1 MEIKN
6 YSNDDITIKW
16 DASKCIHSAICIKG
30 LPTVFNSRERP
41 WIKMD
46 GASTDQIK
54 KQVLSC
60 PSGALSINQEKTK
73 EKMSETNVC
82 VTVIPNGPL
91 MVAGTIQVKDKD
103 GSECTKEEKSF
114 LCRCGASENKPYCDG
129 QHKKVGFV
137 G

>member
-1 MEIKN
+1 
-6 YSNDDITIKW
+6 
-16 DASKCIHSAICIKG
+16 
-30 LPTVFNSRERP
+30 
-41 WIKMD
+41 MD
-46 GASTDQIK
+46 GDSSEQIK

-60 PSGALSINQEKTK
+60 PSGALSIDQEKTK
-73 EKMSETNVC
+73 LNISGNNVL

-91 MVAGTIQVKDKD
+91 MVAGTIQVIDKD

>member
-46 GASTDQIK
+46 GASTDQTNI
-54 KQVLSC
+54 
-60 PSGALSINQEKTK
+60 T
-73 EKMSETNVC
+73 MSENNVL